1 MSITGFT
8 GRPLE
13 TIQSDAT
20 ISAATTITPAT
31 DADYIMLEA
40 STQNIRIT
48 LNGETPTA
56 SSGFLLAKDT
66 VYAIDCG
73 QDVTIKVI
81 EVTASASVQWQ
92 SFRRIKDTDV

>member
-1 MSITGFT
+1 MAITGYT

-20 ISAATTITPAT
+20 ISASTTITPAT
-31 DADYIMLEA
+31 GADYILLEA
-40 STQNIRIT
+40 STQNVRIT

-56 SSGFLLAKDT
+56 TYGFLIAKDS
-66 VYAIDCG
+66 VFQIDCG

-81 EVTASASVQWQ
+81 EVTAGASVQWQ
-92 SFRRIKDTDV
+92 SFRKIAETNA